1 MFCSEVFFFFFPSE
15 IHLLTYKFNLSSTED
30 RAMTTEEAGA
40 AGVDYNDEAAEEVVA
55 TVVDDNKAV

>member
-1 MFCSEVFFFFFPSE
+1 
-15 IHLLTYKFNLSSTED
+15 
-30 RAMTTEEAGA
+30 MTTEEAGA